1 MLDQSLRTTSNKI
14 YNVKK
19 VTKVKSV
26 CRALD
31 ASAMIV
37 PHHVGHPIEQ
47 FPVCLNSAGA
57 LRSHRGADFLPFECK
72 IKPY

>member
-1 MLDQSLRTTSNKI
+1 LNKI

-31 ASAMIV
+31 ASVMRTA
-37 PHHVGHPIEQ
+37 HHLAHPIEQ
-47 FPVCLNSAGA
+47 FPVCLDSLGT
-57 LRSHRGADFLPFECK
+57 LRSAHRGADFLPFDYKLE
-72 IKPY
+72 PY